1 MRKRTVLIGL
11 VLIAAAGG
19 GLYYYKNYYNQ
30 EKSASAE
37 SAEGSVYMSKV
48 SDIMDQGALGI
59 KTRLVGVVD
68 PQESKD
74 IKLDS
79 DKQLKETFVEVGD
92 EVKKG
97 DPLFSYDVEAMKQK
111 IQEADLELEEM
122 NNTLQTM
129 NQQLN
134 ELNVQASK
142 AKESEKQAYNLQIL
156 SAQNSIHK
164 QEYNI
169 SVKQLERA
177 QLEKNVDNAVVY
189 SDIDGIVKSINSDS
203 SGSGDSY
210 NYGSSGS
217 NAFMTILATGDYR
230 IKGTCNE
237 MNIYSLYVGE
247 QMVIRPR
254 ADEDKIYTGVVS
266 KIETEPA
273 TDNNNNG
280 YSDSSAESSKYHFY
294 VTVNEAMDLMLGQH
308 VIMEEDTGETE
319 EKTGLWIPNYYVVS
333 DDETNTY
340 YVWSCDDN
348 QKVCKKEISVGEID
362 EDLMLGQH
370 VIMEEDTGETEEK
383 TGLWIPNYYVVSDDE
398 TNTYY
403 VWSCDDNQKV
413 CKKEISVGE
422 IDEEM
427 LEYQILEGL
436 TEDDYIA
443 FPDELTQEGMEAIL
457 PDSMENGENQ
467 GDAGNAGAMNVM
479 E

>member
-11 VLIAAAGG
+11 VLVAAVAGG
-19 GLYYYKNYYNQ
+19 GWYYYKNYYN
-30 EKSASAE
+30 KNATSATE
-37 SAEGSVYMSKV
+37 SADGSVYMSKV
-48 SDIMDQGALGI
+48 SDIMDQGALGV

-97 DPLFSYDVEAMKQK
+97 DPLFSYDVEAMQQK
-111 IQEADLELEEM
+111 LQEADLELEEM

-177 QLEKNVDNAVVY
+177 QLEKNIDNAVVY
-189 SDIDGIVKSINSDS
+189 ADIDGIVKSINSDS
-203 SGSGDSY
+203 SSGGDSY

-254 ADEDKIYTGVVS
+254 ADESKVYTGVVS

-273 TDNNNNG
+273 TDTNNSNM
-280 YSDSSAESSKYHFY
+280 SDSSAESSKYHFY

-319 EKTGLWIPNYYVVS
+319 EKTGIWIPTYYVMS
-333 DDETNTY
+333 DEEAGSY
-340 YVWSCDDN
+340 YVWSCDDK
-348 QKVCKKEISVGEID
+348 QKVCKKEVSVGE
-362 EDLMLGQH
+362 
-370 VIMEEDTGETEEK
+370 T
-383 TGLWIPNYYVVSDDE
+383 
-398 TNTYY
+398 
-403 VWSCDDNQKV
+403 
-413 CKKEISVGE
+413 
-422 IDEEM
+422 DEEM
-427 LEYQILEGL
+427 MEYQILDGL
-436 TEDDYIA
+436 TENDYVA
-443 FPDELTQEGMEAIL
+443 FPDELTKEGMEAVL
-457 PDSMENGENQ
+457 PDDSAGNTGNSGNLNGAE
-467 GDAGNAGAMNVM
+467 NAGAM

>member
-11 VLIAAAGG
+11 VLVAAVAGG
-19 GLYYYKNYYNQ
+19 GWYYYKNYYNRAV
-30 EKSASAE
+30 SSTE
-37 SAEGSVYMSKV
+37 SADGSVYMSKV

-97 DPLFSYDVEAMKQK
+97 DPLFSYDVESMKQK
-111 IQEADLELEEM
+111 LQEADLELEEM

-177 QLEKNVDNAVVY
+177 QLEKNIDNAVVY
-189 SDIDGIVKSINSDS
+189 ADIDGIVKSINSDS
-203 SGSGDSY
+203 TGGDSS
-210 NYGSSGS
+210 YGSSGS

-237 MNIYSLYVGE
+237 MNIYSLSVGE

-254 ADEDKIYTGVVS
+254 ADESKVYTGVVS

-273 TDNNNNG
+273 TDTNNSNM
-280 YSDSSAESSKYHFY
+280 SDSSAESSKYHFY

-348 QKVCKKEISVGEID
+348 QKVCR
-362 EDLMLGQH
+362 
-370 VIMEEDTGETEEK
+370 
-383 TGLWIPNYYVVSDDE
+383 
-398 TNTYY
+398 
-403 VWSCDDNQKV
+403 
-413 CKKEISVGE
+413 KEISVGE

-427 LEYQILEGL
+427 LEYQILDGL

-467 GDAGNAGAMNVM
+467 GDAGNAGVMNVM

>member
-1 MRKRTVLIGL
+1 
-11 VLIAAAGG
+11 
-19 GLYYYKNYYNQ
+19 
-30 EKSASAE
+30 
-37 SAEGSVYMSKV
+37 
-48 SDIMDQGALGI
+48 
-59 KTRLVGVVD
+59 
-68 PQESKD
+68 
-74 IKLDS
+74 
-79 DKQLKETFVEVGD
+79 
-92 EVKKG
+92 
-97 DPLFSYDVEAMKQK
+97 
-111 IQEADLELEEM
+111 
-122 NNTLQTM
+122 
-129 NQQLN
+129 
-134 ELNVQASK
+134 
-142 AKESEKQAYNLQIL
+142 
-156 SAQNSIHK
+156 
-164 QEYNI
+164 
-169 SVKQLERA
+169 
-177 QLEKNVDNAVVY
+177 
-189 SDIDGIVKSINSDS
+189 
-203 SGSGDSY
+203 
-210 NYGSSGS
+210 
-217 NAFMTILATGDYR
+217 MTILATGDYR

-333 DDETNTY
+333 DDE
-340 YVWSCDDN
+340 
-348 QKVCKKEISVGEID
+348 
-362 EDLMLGQH
+362 
-370 VIMEEDTGETEEK
+370 
-383 TGLWIPNYYVVSDDE
+383 
-398 TNTYY
+398 
-403 VWSCDDNQKV
+403 KV

-427 LEYQILEGL
+427 LEYQILDGL
-436 TEDDYIA
+436 TENDYIA

>member
-1 MRKRTVLIGL
+1 MRKRIGLIGL
-11 VLIAAAGG
+11 VLVAAAAGG
-19 GLYYYKNYYNQ
+19 WYYYKNYYN
-30 EKSASAE
+30 KDASAGTE
-37 SAEGSVYMSKV
+37 SAEGSVYMSSV
-48 SDIMDQGALGI
+48 SDIMDQGALGV
-59 KTRLVGVVD
+59 KTRLIGVVD

-79 DKQLKETFVEVGD
+79 DKQLKETFVQVGD

-97 DPLFSYDVEAMKQK
+97 DPLFSYDVEAMQQK
-111 IQEADLELEEM
+111 LQEADLELEEM

-169 SVKQLERA
+169 SVKQLERS
-177 QLEKNVDNAVVY
+177 QLEKNIDNAVVY
-189 SDIDGIVKSINSDS
+189 ADIDGMIKTINSDS
-203 SGSGDSY
+203 TGGDS

-254 ADEDKIYTGVVS
+254 ADESKVYTGVVS

-273 TDNNNNG
+273 TDTNTSG
-280 YSDSSAESSKYHFY
+280 YSSDSSAESSKYHFY
-294 VTVNEAMDLMLGQH
+294 VTINEAMDLMLGQH
-308 VIMEEDTGETE
+308 VVMEEDTGDTE
-319 EKTGLWIPNYYVVS
+319 EKTGLWIPTYYVVS
-333 DDETNTY
+333 DEDAGSY

-348 QKVCKKEISVGEID
+348 QKVCKKEITVGETD
-362 EDLMLGQH
+362 EDLM
-370 VIMEEDTGETEEK
+370 
-383 TGLWIPNYYVVSDDE
+383 
-398 TNTYY
+398 
-403 VWSCDDNQKV
+403 
-413 CKKEISVGE
+413 
-422 IDEEM
+422 
-427 LEYQILEGL
+427 EYQILNGL

-443 FPDELTQEGMEAIL
+443 FPDELTQEGMDAVL
-457 PDSMENGENQ
+457 PDSM
-467 GDAGNAGAMNVM
+467 GDSDTMNVM

>member
-1 MRKRTVLIGL
+1 MRKRIVLTGI
-11 VLIAAAGG
+11 VLAAAAAGG
-19 GLYYYKNYYNQ
+19 WYYYENYY
-30 EKSASAE
+30 KGE
-37 SAEGSVYMSKV
+37 SAQTASVEGSVYMNKV

-74 IKLDS
+74 IRLDS
-79 DKQLKETFVEVGD
+79 EKQLSEVFVEVGD
-92 EVKKG
+92 EVKAG
-97 DPLFSYDVEAMKQK
+97 DPLFSYDVEAMQQK
-111 IQEADLELEEM
+111 LQEADLELEEM

-134 ELNVQASK
+134 ELNIQASK

-177 QLEKNVDNAVVY
+177 QLEKNIDNAVVY
-189 SDIDGIVKSINSDS
+189 ADIDGIVKSINSDS
-203 SGSGDSY
+203 QGGGSYGYD
-210 NYGSSGS
+210 YGSSGS

-254 ADEDKIYTGVVS
+254 SDESKVYTGVID

-273 TDNNNNG
+273 TDTNNNG
-280 YSDSSAESSKYHFY
+280 YVMDSSAESSKYHFY
-294 VTVNEAMDLMLGQH
+294 VTINEAMDLMLGQH

-319 EKTGLWIPNYYVVS
+319 EKTGLWIPDYYVMAEE
-333 DDETNTY
+333 DAY
-340 YVWSCDDN
+340 YVWSCDD
-348 QKVCKKEISVGEID
+348 KKRVFKKEIQI
-362 EDLMLGQH
+362 
-370 VIMEEDTGETEEK
+370 
-383 TGLWIPNYYVVSDDE
+383 
-398 TNTYY
+398 
-403 VWSCDDNQKV
+403 
-413 CKKEISVGE
+413 GE

-427 LEYQILEGL
+427 MEYQILDGL
-436 TEDDYIA
+436 TESDYIA
-443 FPDELTQEGMEAIL
+443 YPDELTQEGMEAVL
-457 PDSMENGENQ
+457 PDDGMLIE
-467 GDAGNAGAMNVM
+467 
-479 E
+479 

>member
-1 MRKRTVLIGL
+1 MKKRTVLIGL

-30 EKSASAE
+30 EKTASAE

-273 TDNNNNG
+273 TDNNNNNG

-362 EDLMLGQH
+362 E
-370 VIMEEDTGETEEK
+370 
-383 TGLWIPNYYVVSDDE
+383 
-398 TNTYY
+398 
-403 VWSCDDNQKV
+403 
-413 CKKEISVGE
+413 
-422 IDEEM
+422 EM
-427 LEYQILEGL
+427 LEYQILDGL

>member
-1 MRKRTVLIGL
+1 MESMRKRTVLIGL
-11 VLIAAAGG
+11 VLVAATAGG
-19 GLYYYKNYYNQ
+19 GWYYYKNYYN
-30 EKSASAE
+30 KGNASATE
-37 SAEGSVYMSKV
+37 SADGSVYMSKV

-59 KTRLVGVVD
+59 KARLVGVVD

-79 DKQLKETFVEVGD
+79 EKQLSEVFVEVGD
-92 EVKKG
+92 EVKIG
-97 DPLFSYDVEAMKQK
+97 DPLFSYDVESMKQK
-111 IQEADLELEEM
+111 LQEADLELEEM

-177 QLEKNVDNAVVY
+177 QMEKNIDNAVVY

-203 SGSGDSY
+203 QSGGDY

-254 ADEDKIYTGVVS
+254 ADESKVYTGEVS

-273 TDNNNNG
+273 TDTNTNG
-280 YSDSSAESSKYHFY
+280 YSSDSSSESSKYHFY
-294 VTVNEAMDLMLGQH
+294 VTINEAMDLMLGQH

-319 EKTGLWIPNYYVVS
+319 EKTGLWIPTYYVVS
-333 DDETNTY
+333 DEDASSY

-348 QKVCKKEISVGEID
+348 QKVCKKEVTI
-362 EDLMLGQH
+362 
-370 VIMEEDTGETEEK
+370 GET
-383 TGLWIPNYYVVSDDE
+383 DDE
-398 TNTYY
+398 
-403 VWSCDDNQKV
+403 
-413 CKKEISVGE
+413 
-422 IDEEM
+422 M
-427 LEYQILEGL
+427 MEYQILDGL
-436 TEDDYIA
+436 TQDDYIA
-443 FPDELTQEGMEAIL
+443 FPDELTQEGMEAVL
-457 PDSMENGENQ
+457 PDS
-467 GDAGNAGAMNVM
+467 GDAMNM

>member
-19 GLYYYKNYYNQ
+19 GWYYYKNYYNQ
-30 EKSASAE
+30 EKTVSAE

-48 SDIMDQGALGI
+48 SDIMDQGALGV

-189 SDIDGIVKSINSDS
+189 SDIDGIIKSINSDS

-254 ADEDKIYTGVVS
+254 ADEDKIYTCLLYTS
-266 KIETEPA
+266 PSPRDRTRSRMP
-273 TDNNNNG
+273 
-280 YSDSSAESSKYHFY
+280 SSA
-294 VTVNEAMDLMLGQH
+294 
-308 VIMEEDTGETE
+308 
-319 EKTGLWIPNYYVVS
+319 
-333 DDETNTY
+333 
-340 YVWSCDDN
+340 
-348 QKVCKKEISVGEID
+348 
-362 EDLMLGQH
+362 
-370 VIMEEDTGETEEK
+370 
-383 TGLWIPNYYVVSDDE
+383 
-398 TNTYY
+398 
-403 VWSCDDNQKV
+403 
-413 CKKEISVGE
+413 
-422 IDEEM
+422 
-427 LEYQILEGL
+427 
-436 TEDDYIA
+436 
-443 FPDELTQEGMEAIL
+443 
-457 PDSMENGENQ
+457 
-467 GDAGNAGAMNVM
+467 
-479 E
+479 